1 MRCGD
6 VTRFRDKRRKGAS
19 RLEEEFLPAV
29 ESAGFRIK
37 QNKEKKEKREKKG
50 KKTERK
56 RGGWEEDGER
66 EDSVK
71 APRNWQSNKR
81 S

>member
-19 RLEEEFLPAV
+19 RLEEEFLPVV

-37 QNKEKKEKREKKG
+37 QNKEKKEKREKR
-50 KKTERK
+50 EK
-56 RGGWEEDGER
+56 RPRER
-66 EDSVK
+66 ERDGMVGGEKIPWK

>member
-50 KKTERK
+50 KKT
-56 RGGWEEDGER
+56 
-66 EDSVK
+66 
-71 APRNWQSNKR
+71 
-81 S
+81 